1 MNPAPEEAVAVGS
14 AAQRVFL
21 GGRRAHDFQ
30 DRLRHD
36 EGDRGVAKAA
46 DPAVSREAPAGHR
59 TKKGGGEA
67 PSARIT
73 HAAWSPARRRPAPRR
88 WRYISTIVLNP
99 PKAMRLTSKS
109 IGSFISFAMRG
120 SFMTFAFTL
129 SRCLRDL

>member
-99 PKAMRLTSKS
+99 PKAMRLASKMEAEA
-109 IGSFISFAMRG
+109 GQIS
-120 SFMTFAFTL
+120 
-129 SRCLRDL
+129 